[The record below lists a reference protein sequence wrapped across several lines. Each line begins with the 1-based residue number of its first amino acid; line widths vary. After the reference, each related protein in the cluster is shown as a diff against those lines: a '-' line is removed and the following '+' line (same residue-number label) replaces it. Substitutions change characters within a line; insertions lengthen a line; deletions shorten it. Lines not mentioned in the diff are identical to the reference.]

1 MIYDPKSQAN
11 DEKLLNDLLDQRTET
26 VHPDKKFRQIMRL
39 RIRQW
44 IHGEPVSARS
54 RFFHFT
60 RIWIGATCAFLIA
73 VTGVVSYSY
82 ASPYVGRDNKLYFL
96 KRFVETVELKTAVTP
111 EKQAETYLKFSDR
124 RSDEAKAMKDKGVW
138 DFESLDE
145 MTDDLSQAASA
156 AKTLPPSGKR
166 NALEHKLKE
175 RVKEETENLSKI
187 IKGGEEPETD
197 RVSPEGENTPEPLM
211 FAVPKEPEEAQRD
224 LKSTGAESAQPMMLS
239 LPGAQSGTGSVVGS
253 GAVVPKQENEE
264 KQEIRNLKEQLR
276 RLKKVEDEL
285 AK

>member
-1 MIYDPKSQAN
+1 M
-11 DEKLLNDLLDQRTET
+11 
-26 VHPDKKFRQIMRL
+26 
-39 RIRQW
+39 
-44 IHGEPVSARS
+44 
-54 RFFHFT
+54 
-60 RIWIGATCAFLIA
+60 
-73 VTGVVSYSY
+73 
-82 ASPYVGRDNKLYFL
+82 
-96 KRFVETVELKTAVTP
+96 
-111 EKQAETYLKFSDR
+111 
-124 RSDEAKAMKDKGVW
+124 
-138 DFESLDE
+138 
-145 MTDDLSQAASA
+145 
-156 AKTLPPSGKR
+156 
-166 NALEHKLKE
+166 
-175 RVKEETENLSKI
+175 KEETENLSKI